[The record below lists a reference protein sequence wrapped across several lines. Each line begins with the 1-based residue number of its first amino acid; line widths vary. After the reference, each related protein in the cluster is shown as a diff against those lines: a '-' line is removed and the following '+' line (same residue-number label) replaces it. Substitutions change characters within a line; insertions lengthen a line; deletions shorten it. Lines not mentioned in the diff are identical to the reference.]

1 MADAVVDVESM
12 VNPASIRDPELHASR
27 RASVRE
33 FTRGQNGAKKQC
45 ALIQRTC
52 RWARGPLRPHHCNP
66 PPPPPPPSPWR
77 RPRCSSYAERA
88 AMRPSNGERRG
99 AAGRGKL
106 GKVTVER
113 SLRDHADQLHSHY
126 QRATHDARTHTNP
139 RGTHANTNTHT
150 WPCTR
155 RATRRTHISATG

>member
-12 VNPASIRDPELHASR
+12 VSPASIRDPELRASR

-45 ALIQRTC
+45 ALIQRPC